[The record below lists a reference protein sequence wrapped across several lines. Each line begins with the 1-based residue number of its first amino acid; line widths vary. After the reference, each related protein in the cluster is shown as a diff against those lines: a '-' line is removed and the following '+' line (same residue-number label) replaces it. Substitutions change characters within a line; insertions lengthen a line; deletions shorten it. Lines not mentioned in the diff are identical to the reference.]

1 MKNFELYVAEQQ
13 AAVTA
18 ARLNNWGAKALTAEM
33 CAEYE
38 QCLEISAHSLAH
50 AAAMLVADE
59 YSANILDWDLQFMR
73 EARCGDILRDVQTG
87 VCYMFEFNN
96 KQQHLGLHAVEIE
109 HDITQLAIA
118 A

>member
-13 AAVTA
+13 AVVTA
-18 ARLNNWGAKALTAEM
+18 ARLSNWGAKALTAEM

-38 QCLEISAHSLAH
+38 QCLEISANNLQH
-50 AAAMLVADE
+50 AAAMLVADK

-96 KQQHLGLHAVEIE
+96 KQQHLGAQLVEIE
-109 HDITQLAIA
+109 HDITHLAVA

>member
-1 MKNFELYVAEQQ
+1 MKKFEMYVAEQQ

-18 ARLNNWGAKALTAEM
+18 ARLKNWGAKALTAEM

-38 QCLEISAHSLAH
+38 QCLEISATSLQH
-50 AAAMLVADE
+50 AAAMLLADE

-73 EARCGDILRDVQTG
+73 EARCGDIVRDVQTG
-87 VCYMFEFNN
+87 KCYMFAFFN
-96 KQQHLGLHAVEIE
+96 KQQHLGAQLVEIE